1 MPTKGYPAMKF
12 EDDSQYA
19 EIINEIGLEMSII
32 RTEYYNRDK
41 CKIHIL
47 LIYHF

>member
-19 EIINEIGLEMSII
+19 EIVDEIGLEMSIFLRLYI
-32 RTEYYNRDK
+32 
-41 CKIHIL
+41 KIEIDTKY
-47 LIYHF
+47 ICY

>member
-19 EIINEIGLEMSII
+19 EIVNEIGLEMSII
-32 RTEYYNRDK
+32 LRKLKIRKISDTKYIYY
-41 CKIHIL
+41 
-47 LIYHF
+47 

>member
-19 EIINEIGLEMSII
+19 EIVIEIGWEMSISLRLI
-32 RTEYYNRDK
+32 TIEINAKYIYY
-41 CKIHIL
+41 
-47 LIYHF
+47 